1 MNTPAD
7 QWTEAI
13 IRAGYTDP
21 RYREDRPSFSRLAEA
36 AGLHTT
42 TVSRLV
48 RGVGKPKPG
57 VVEAVAAALGV
68 DVRFVSEWAQQVRSE
83 TRPYEPPAEVN
94 LLTRREQDA
103 VTELIRAIAA
113 REERTG
119 EPQSTTS
126 TEQDQTADQESDPE
140 EHHNAQHQRP
150 TMTRR
155 KKRSRL
161 SEPHAATS
169 RRPAREDQ
177 E

>member
-113 REERTG
+113 REERTD
-119 EPQSTTS
+119 EPQGTTS
-126 TEQDQTADQESDPE
+126 TEQDQTDQEAEPE
-140 EHHNAQHQRP
+140 ESHNAQLQGP
-150 TMTRR
+150 SKTRR

-161 SEPHAATS
+161 SEPQAATS
-169 RRPAREDQ
+169 PR
-177 E
+177 

>member
-113 REERTG
+113 REERAG
-119 EPQSTTS
+119 EPESTTS
-126 TEQDQTADQESDPE
+126 DPADPDQESDPE
-140 EHHNAQHQRP
+140 EHHNEQHQRP

-155 KKRSRL
+155 KKRSRFP
-161 SEPHAATS
+161 EPHAATS

>member
-68 DVRFVSEWAQQVRSE
+68 DVRFVAEWVQQARTES
-83 TRPYEPPAEVN
+83 RPYEPPAEVN

-113 REERTG
+113 REERTD
-119 EPQSTTS
+119 EPQGTTS
-126 TEQDQTADQESDPE
+126 DPADPDQETEPQE
-140 EHHNAQHQRP
+140 TPNEPQIP

-155 KKRSRL
+155 KKRARFP
-161 SEPHAATS
+161 EPHAATS
-169 RRPAREDQ
+169 QQHDPEGQ

>member
-1 MNTPAD
+1 
-7 QWTEAI
+7 I
-13 IRAGYTDP
+13 SRAGYTDP

-119 EPQSTTS
+119 EPQGTTS
-126 TEQDQTADQESDPE
+126 TEQDQTADHDTEPE
-140 EHHNAQHQRP
+140 EHHDEQQQR
-150 TMTRR
+150 TTTTRR
-155 KKRSRL
+155 KKLARCP
-161 SEPHAATS
+161 EAHAA
-169 RRPAREDQ
+169 AGQ
-177 E
+177 Q